1 VRVFGSGGAVV
12 DQDGA
17 QPAVAADDVA
27 GAGGAAADRIA
38 GTAGDFDA
46 RQLVPQRSSA
56 GGIEADE
63 VALDQVVAPEDADTA
78 QGVAGDQIA
87 GAGPWRKGA
96 ADSFLALS
104 FTDGPYSLNVVKD
117 ANGKVLRRAT
127 LDYRYYRETGVD
139 PGYNGHALIISPGK
153 PAVKF

>member
-1 VRVFGSGGAVV
+1 VSADVVALDHVARGRPGVPEEVGGVGDVNAVPVARDDVAGPGRRAADRVVAGADDLDAIKQVAQRGTAGDVGADVIPLDLHPRGAVV

-46 RQLVPQRSSA
+46 RQLVPQRSGA

-63 VALDQVVAPEDADTA
+63 VALDQVAAPEDADTA
-78 QGVAGDQIA
+78 Q
-87 GAGPWRKGA
+87 
-96 ADSFLALS
+96 
-104 FTDGPYSLNVVKD
+104 
-117 ANGKVLRRAT
+117 
-127 LDYRYYRETGVD
+127 
-139 PGYNGHALIISPGK
+139 
-153 PAVKF
+153 